1 LKLRSIVIVEA
12 QSSKAVEIAATP
24 PEGVAM
30 HLVHRRIF
38 LFAASAM
45 ACSFVAR
52 RAAWALD
59 YPTRPVRIIVGFAAG
74 GATDIISRLV
84 GQGLSERLGQ
94 SFVVE
99 NRPGAGTNIATGAV
113 VAAAAD
119 GYTLLF
125 VGPPN
130 AINATLYD
138 NLDFNFIRDIAPV
151 ATIVRVP
158 YVIVVNSSFPAKT
171 VAELI
176 DYAKANPG
184 RISIGVPGKG
194 SGPHVAGELF
204 KAMTGVDMVTVQY
217 RGDALALSDLMGG
230 QIQLCFNSLPAAIE
244 LIKAGQVR
252 ALATTAATRSDALPN
267 VPTVAESVADYQAG
281 AFYGIGA
288 PKNTPPAIIETLSQ
302 AINSIV
308 ANHAV
313 QTRLTSLGGTVLT
326 LSPPEFGKLIVDETA
341 KWAKVIRL
349 AKIKLD

>member
-1 LKLRSIVIVEA
+1 L
-12 QSSKAVEIAATP
+12 SSSRLNLSQAVAIAAIP
-24 PEGVAM
+24 PKGIAMRVAC
-30 HLVHRRIF
+30 RRTF
-38 LFAASAM
+38 LLAASAT
-45 ACSFVAR
+45 ACSFIPQR
-52 RAAWALD
+52 LAWALD
-59 YPTRPVRIIVGFAAG
+59 YPTRPGRIIVGFAPG
-74 GATDIISRLV
+74 GATDIIARLV
-84 GQGLSERLGQ
+84 GQGLSGRLGQ

-99 NRPGAGTNIATGAV
+99 NRPGAGTNIATEAV

-138 NLDFNFIRDIAPV
+138 KLDFNFIRDIAPV

-171 VAELI
+171 IPELI
-176 DYAKANPG
+176 DYARANPG
-184 RISIGVPGKG
+184 PVSMGVPGKG

-217 RGDALALSDLMGG
+217 RGDAPALSDLMGG

-252 ALATTAATRSDALPN
+252 ALATTAIKRSDTLPN
-267 VPTVAESVADYQAG
+267 LPTVAESVAGYEAG

-288 PKNTPPAIIETLSQ
+288 PKNTPSTIIDTLSQ
-302 AINSIV
+302 AINATV
-308 ANHAV
+308 ADHAV
-313 QTRLTSLGGTVLT
+313 QARLASLGGTVLT
-326 LSPPEFGKLIVDETA
+326 LSPSEFEKLIVDETA